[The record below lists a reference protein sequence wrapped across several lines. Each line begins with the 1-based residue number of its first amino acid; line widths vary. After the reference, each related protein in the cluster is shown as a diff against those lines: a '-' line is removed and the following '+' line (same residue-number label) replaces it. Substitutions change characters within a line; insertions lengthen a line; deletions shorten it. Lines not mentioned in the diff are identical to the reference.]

1 MRLPIQ
7 VLVYPIRQTGDD
19 WEYLLLH
26 RVGGRGAFWQGV
38 TGAPFE
44 GETLE
49 QAARREL
56 LEETQITPVWLEPI
70 NYEYSLLVSPEWAH
84 LYALDVDTIREYVFA
99 AQVSSAEP
107 VLSHE
112 HDAHRWC
119 SFEQALSLLHWP
131 NNKDALEYCREFLAG
146 RSLQGSS

>member
-7 VLVYPIRQTGDD
+7 VLVYSIRQTCSD

-26 RVGGRGAFWQGV
+26 RVGGREAFWQGV

-56 LEETQITPVWLEPI
+56 LEETQITPMWLEPI
-70 NYEYSLLVSPEWAH
+70 DYGYSFPVSPEWAH
-84 LYALDVDTIREYVFA
+84 LYAPDVDAIREYVFA
-99 AQVSSAEP
+99 AQVSSVEP

-112 HDAHRWC
+112 HDAHQWC

-131 NNKDALEYCREFLAG
+131 NNKDALEYCREFLNR
-146 RSLQGSS
+146 RSLQSNS